1 MKEQISD
8 FRYIMILGRYPV
20 SKDTLTLK
28 LTGEVPLSDFAQA
41 VGRFSA
47 LVNALSS
54 EISGNHIEWQIVG
67 LESGSATAIVRGFYQ
82 DIEVV
87 EKVVEAYSVVGEA
100 LENRKPIPYSASV
113 ANEAYAL
120 TTIIGGKVTGI
131 QLITD
136 NRQSHISEPLPSE
149 QEPKKM
155 GSIGTIIG
163 LVETLSM
170 RRNLRFILYDATFDR
185 AVTCYIDKEQ
195 ENIMRD
201 LWGKQV
207 SVTGKIF
214 REPFSGKP
222 VEIRNIKKITILN
235 DKSTDLHKRAKGAI
249 PWQNGDLL
257 PEQIIRRI
265 RDDQ

>member
-1 MKEQISD
+1 MS
-8 FRYIMILGRYPV
+8 R
-20 SKDTLTLK
+20 DTLTLK
-28 LTGEVPLSDFAQA
+28 LNGEVPLSDFAQA

-47 LVNALSS
+47 LITALSS

-67 LESGSATAIVRGFYQ
+67 LQSGSATAIVRGFYSNI
-82 DIEVV
+82 DIV

-100 LENRKPIPYSASV
+100 LENKKPVPYSASV

-120 TTIIGGKVTGI
+120 TTIISGKITGI

-136 NRQSHISEPLPSE
+136 NRQSHISEPVHSE
-149 QEPKKM
+149 QEAKKM
-155 GSIGTIIG
+155 GSIGTITG

-170 RRNLRFILYDATFDR
+170 HKNLRFILYDATFDR
-185 AVTCYIDKEQ
+185 AITCYIDKDQ
-195 ENIMRD
+195 EDRMRN

-207 SVTGKIF
+207 SVTGRIL

-222 VEIRNIKKITILN
+222 TEIRNIKKITILS
-235 DKSTDLHKRAKGAI
+235 DKSSEVHKRAKGAI
-249 PWQNGDLL
+249 PWQDGDLL

>member
-1 MKEQISD
+1 M
-8 FRYIMILGRYPV
+8 

-54 EISGNHIEWQIVG
+54 EISGNHIEWEIIG
-67 LESGSATAIVRGFYQ
+67 LESGSATAVVRGFYQ
-82 DIEVV
+82 DVEMV
-87 EKVVEAYSVVGEA
+87 EKVVEAYSVVGDA
-100 LENRKPIPYSASV
+100 LEHKKPIPYSTNV
-113 ANEAYAL
+113 ATEAYAL
-120 TTIIGGKVTGI
+120 TTIIGGKITGI

-136 NRQSHISEPLPSE
+136 SSQSRISEPFASD
-149 QEPKKM
+149 QELKKM
-155 GSIGTIIG
+155 GSIGTITG

-170 RRNLRFILYDATFDR
+170 RRSLRFILYDDTFDR
-185 AVTCYIDKEQ
+185 AVTCFIDKEQ
-195 ENIMRD
+195 EELMRD

-207 SVTGKIF
+207 SVTGKIY

-222 VEIRNIKKITILN
+222 IEVRNINRIAVLN
-235 DKSTDLHKRAKGAI
+235 EKSMDIHKRARGVL
-249 PWQNGDLL
+249 PWKNGDAL
-257 PEQIIRRI
+257 PEKIIRQE